1 MYNEDLK
8 KIKGNVNYKQN
19 FKLLVPYLLRE
30 WKSFEIENGRLKI
43 EN

>member
-1 MYNEDLK
+1 MYNGDLD

-30 WKSFEIENGRLKI
+30 WKSFEIENVKCKM
-43 EN
+43 